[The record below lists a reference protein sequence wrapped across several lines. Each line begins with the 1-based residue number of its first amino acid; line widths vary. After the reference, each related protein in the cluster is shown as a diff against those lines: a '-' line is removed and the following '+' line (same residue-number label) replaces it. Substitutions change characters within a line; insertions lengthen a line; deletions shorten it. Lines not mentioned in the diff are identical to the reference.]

1 VIEEDA
7 VGGELGR
14 YTAVYLTDSHL
25 SRAATVAVEQYVL
38 AGGTLFVTA
47 TAGLLDE
54 QNSTN
59 TKMLDLLGIH
69 PIGIFEGTRGINNTI
84 WLGKQDIPFAT
95 KLDAVTLT
103 TAADGPQK
111 GSAAMPVIGIKSLFT
126 IDPKAKAS
134 GATTVHGTFTSDGSP
149 AVISRVVGSGKIVYT
164 GFLPSLSYFADA
176 YPKRPVDRLSAD
188 DSMTHFIPAANL
200 TVAARDDVL
209 VGLAGLGRNAAGGS
223 AAATVARP
231 VTSSE
236 PLVEAGFIVANATG
250 SAIVLSN
257 WAGRPVANLTVTLHA
272 AAHAVPFKTATLATG
287 GRLLV
292 RRGPTAS
299 AAVTFVLAEPFL
311 VADCIILRP

>member
-1 VIEEDA
+1 MIEEDA

-111 GSAAMPVIGIKSLFT
+111 GSAAMPVIAPS
-126 IDPKAKAS
+126 PP
-134 GATTVHGTFTSDGSP
+134 GSQKP
-149 AVISRVVGSGKIVYT
+149 HQG
-164 GFLPSLSYFADA
+164 
-176 YPKRPVDRLSAD
+176 
-188 DSMTHFIPAANL
+188 M
-200 TVAARDDVL
+200 
-209 VGLAGLGRNAAGGS
+209 GGS
-223 AAATVARP
+223 TSPPPWPPKSGSMLPGYRRP
-231 VTSSE
+231 
-236 PLVEAGFIVANATG
+236 
-250 SAIVLSN
+250 
-257 WAGRPVANLTVTLHA
+257 
-272 AAHAVPFKTATLATG
+272 
-287 GRLLV
+287 
-292 RRGPTAS
+292 
-299 AAVTFVLAEPFL
+299 
-311 VADCIILRP
+311 